1 LSLKKKYIYFMYN
14 SHIGEL
20 KQSVI
25 LKLVLNLYTGI
36 QYCKYNL
43 YEYNYNLYSLILWIY
58 NSNYIPYILIQQY
71 DFWIRI

>member
-1 LSLKKKYIYFMYN
+1 MYN

-43 YEYNYNLYSLILWIY
+43 YEYNYNLYSLIL
-58 NSNYIPYILIQQY
+58 
-71 DFWIRI
+71 